1 MGITSE
7 CHVSELNAET
17 SPRQPLANIV
27 PNVLPGHLRFSFL
40 TCQHRST
47 DSLRDKCGTSQVH
60 VFLWWAR
67 IFPNPLWTR
76 LRRSCWWTRL
86 PIAGSSEHVVC
97 CIRVI
102 WTMSRINGNPTFVN
116 LGLFCVFEFVVT
128 FTSCMLESK
137 LHYSELCDQEMS
149 VRMLSRNMFSTQGH
163 CSFSWMYP
171 FQVPLER
178 LEILIE
184 HLRVAECCSCQLM
197 G

>member
-40 TCQHRST
+40 KCQHRST

-102 WTMSRINGNPTFVN
+102 WTMSRINGNQTFVN

-137 LHYSELCDQEMS
+137 LHYSENY
-149 VRMLSRNMFSTQGH
+149 VIRK
-163 CSFSWMYP
+163 
-171 FQVPLER
+171 
-178 LEILIE
+178 
-184 HLRVAECCSCQLM
+184 CQL
-197 G
+197 GCCRAICSAPKGIAPFFGCTPSKYH